1 MYILYVQWE
10 PKKSGKVRRLLD
22 LWLIMSK
29 EHEIQAKQLCSGN
42 RPFLIKNDLISCF
55 VTT

>member
-29 EHEIQAKQLCSGN
+29 EHETHTGKAIVQ
-42 RPFLIKNDLISCF
+42 
-55 VTT
+55 